1 MQTTINNPTGA
12 PIQAYWN
19 AQADNLGWYFING
32 KQIGQS
38 TNWSTMNKY
47 PITLQPGNNVIDT
60 TALNQGNGVGPYY
73 GPNPT
78 DTADEIT
85 GVGGNTV
92 YSATGNGSWRMVA
105 GPPTTPTNLP
115 ASRTNCYTTSCAVP

>member
-1 MQTTINNPTGA
+1 MGTSEVLTMV
-12 PIQAYWN
+12 
-19 AQADNLGWYFING
+19 AQR
-32 KQIGQS
+32 
-38 TNWSTMNKY
+38 
-47 PITLQPGNNVIDT
+47 T
-60 TALNQGNGVGPYY
+60 TAIVGSLAMLAGIVFSVHHEQIPYYTATGEQRLRHDGLEFPERDFPPNY

-78 DTADEIT
+78 GTVDEIT

-92 YSATGNGSWRMVA
+92 YSATGSGSWRMVA